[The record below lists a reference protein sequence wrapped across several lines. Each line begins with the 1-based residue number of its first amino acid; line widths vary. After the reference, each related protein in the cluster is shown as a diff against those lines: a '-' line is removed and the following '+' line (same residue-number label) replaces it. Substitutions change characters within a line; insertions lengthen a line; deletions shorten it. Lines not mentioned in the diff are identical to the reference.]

1 MNNYKRSRGFS
12 LVESMVVLVVIGIL
26 SAIAIP
32 SYTQYILR
40 SHRTTAQAVLAESAQ
55 FMERYY
61 TTNNTYEGAAL
72 LTAVVPRDAGGTAV
86 RYNVSFVD
94 DAAGAEAYV
103 LQAVP
108 ANAQLDDD
116 CGTLTLS
123 NTGAQGAGADG
134 CW

>member
-1 MNNYKRSRGFS
+1 MNKQMRSRGFT
-12 LVESMVVLVVIGIL
+12 LVELMVVLVVVGIL

-40 SHRTTAQAVLAESAQ
+40 SHRTSAQAVLAETAQ
-55 FMERYY
+55 FMERFY
-61 TTNNTYEGAAL
+61 TTNNSYEGAAL
-72 LTAVVPRDAGGTAV
+72 VTAVVPRNAGGAEV
-86 RYNVSFVD
+86 RYNVSFVED
-94 DAAGAEAYV
+94 PDADGFM

-108 ANAQLDDD
+108 ANAQADDE

-123 NTGAQGAGADG
+123 GTGAQGADASG

>member
-1 MNNYKRSRGFS
+1 MNKHARSHGFS
-12 LVESMVVLVVIGIL
+12 LIELMVVLVVVGIL

-40 SHRTTAQAVLAESAQ
+40 SHRTNAQAVLAETAQ

-61 TTNNTYEGAAL
+61 TSNDTYVGAAL
-72 LTAVVPRDAGGTAV
+72 LTAVVPRNASGTNV
-86 RYNVSFVD
+86 RYDVSFVD
-94 DAAGAEAYV
+94 DPTAGEFV

-108 ANAQLDDD
+108 ANAQADDD

-123 NTGAQGAGADG
+123 GTGAQGADADG

>member
-1 MNNYKRSRGFS
+1 MIKQTRGRGFG
-12 LVESMVVLVVIGIL
+12 LIELMVALVVVGIL

-32 SYTQYILR
+32 SYTQYVLR
-40 SHRTTAQAVLAESAQ
+40 SHRTNAQAVLAETAQ

-72 LTAVVPRDAGGTAV
+72 LTAVVPRNASDTAV

-94 DAAGAEAYV
+94 DEPGAQAYV

-108 ANAQLDDD
+108 ANAQADDD

>member
-1 MNNYKRSRGFS
+1 MNKQVRNQGFS
-12 LVESMVVLVVIGIL
+12 LVELMVVLVVAGIL

-40 SHRTTAQAVLAESAQ
+40 SHRTSAQAVLAETAQ

-61 TTNNTYEGAAL
+61 TTNDTYEGAAL
-72 LTAVVPRDAGGTAV
+72 LTAVVPRNASGTDV
-86 RYNVSFVD
+86 RYNVSFVED
-94 DAAGAEAYV
+94 PTAGEFMV
-103 LQAVP
+103 QAVP
-108 ANAQLDDD
+108 ANAQAGDD

-123 NTGAQGAGADG
+123 STGAQGADADG

>member
-1 MNNYKRSRGFS
+1 MNKQVRSRGFT
-12 LVESMVVLVVIGIL
+12 LVELMVVLVVAGIL
-26 SAIAIP
+26 AAIAIP

-40 SHRTTAQAVLAESAQ
+40 SHRTNAQAVLAETAQ

-61 TTNNTYEGAAL
+61 TTNDSYAGAAL
-72 LTAVVPRDAGGTAV
+72 LTAVVPRNASGTDV
-86 RYNVSFVD
+86 RYDVSFVED
-94 DAAGAEAYV
+94 PGADTFV

-108 ANAQLDDD
+108 ANAQAGDE

-123 NTGAQGAGADG
+123 NTGAQGADADG

>member
-1 MNNYKRSRGFS
+1 MNKRMRSRGFT
-12 LVESMVVLVVIGIL
+12 LVELMVVLVVLGIL

-40 SHRTTAQAVLAESAQ
+40 SHRTNAQAVLAETAQ
-55 FMERYY
+55 FMERFY

-72 LTAVVPRDAGGTAV
+72 LTAVVPRNASGTEV
-86 RYNVSFVD
+86 RYNISFVD
-94 DAAGAEAYV
+94 DEPGAEAWV

-108 ANAQLDDD
+108 VNAQADDS